1 MKTRWVLAIV
11 LLAAFVLFWTRQL
24 STQPSFNGTTPGCEG
39 GGCHTLSGS
48 SVSAQVTNLNVAVTV
63 SGTTA
68 SVAGELVDSAGTV
81 VAVNNSTGNNPFTLT
96 APKAGLYRVNAG
108 VKSPQRIWDSVMVRV
123 GTTTDVAD
131 EIPAHVTLAQNFP
144 NPFNPGTRIAFSLP
158 SAAPVSLRVFDLQGR
173 EVAILADGFLQA
185 GDHLAHFDGTGLASG
200 IYLYRLEAG
209 RLTQTGK
216 MVLQK

>member
-11 LLAAFVLFWTRQL
+11 VLAGFVLFWTHQL
-24 STQPSFNGTTPGCEG
+24 STQPSFNGTAPGCEG
-39 GGCHTLSGS
+39 SGCHSLSSS

-68 SVAGELVDSAGTV
+68 SVAGELVDSTGAV
-81 VAVNNSTGNNPFTLT
+81 VAVNNSTGNNPFTLA

-108 VKSPQRIWDSVMVRV
+108 VKSPQRTWDSVMVRV

-131 EIPAHVTLAQNFP
+131 EVPAHITLAQNYP

-158 SAAPVSLRVFDLQGR
+158 NAAPVSLRVFDLQGR
-173 EVAILADGFLQA
+173 EVAILANGVLQA

>member
-1 MKTRWVLAIV
+1 MKTHWVVAI
-11 LLAAFVLFWTRQL
+11 LFLGGFVLFWTTQL

-39 GGCHTLSGS
+39 SGCHSLSGTV
-48 SVSAQVTNLNVAVTV
+48 VSATVNNLNVAITV

-68 SVAGELVDSAGTV
+68 AVAGELVDSAGTV
-81 VAVNNSTGNNPFTLT
+81 VAVNNSTGNNPFTLA

-108 VKSPQRIWDSVMVRV
+108 TKSPQRIWDSVMVRV
-123 GTTTDVAD
+123 GTTTGVAQDV
-131 EIPAHVTLAQNFP
+131 PAHVTLAQNFP

-158 SAAPVSLRVFDLQGR
+158 NATAVSLRVYDLQGR
-173 EVAILADGFLQA
+173 EVATLVDGLLQA
-185 GDHLAHFDGTGLASG
+185 GDHRVNFDGTGLAG
-200 IYLYRLEAG
+200 GFYFYRLQAG